1 MGAPTVWGVLIEN
14 GIWAGVAALGFAILF
29 NVPKRALFACAAC
42 GTAGYLVRSTLIDFA
57 SASVEAATLL
67 SAITIAFLGVWSG
80 KRWRAPAPVF
90 IIPGVI
96 PLVPGALAFRTMIGV
111 LTLVTSQSLPDQG
124 LVAETALNLVK
135 TVVIVG
141 AIAGGI
147 GVPRLLLRRHRPMT

>member
-1 MGAPTVWGVLIEN
+1 MSTPIAWAVLIEN

-29 NVPKRALFACAAC
+29 NVPLRALFACAAC
-42 GTAGYLVRSTLIDFA
+42 GTAGYLVRSTLVDLGG
-57 SASVEAATLL
+57 ASVEAATLL
-67 SAITIAFLGVWSG
+67 SAISVAFLGVASG

-111 LTLVTSQSLPDQG
+111 LTLVTSHAVPDQG

-135 TVVIVG
+135 TILIVG